1 MPRRAAALAAAAL
14 AGAGG
19 VLLAQHLALLARRR
33 LERGADA
40 HDFALD
46 VDGRGAGATR
56 GWLQAALWRTIP
68 VTRAMRVRV
77 PPCEAQPGEEEEED
91 ARPLCVAAPLHDNR
105 NIHGT
110 AFAGSLHAAAVLAGW
125 GWLEL
130 HARRGGGRL
139 GEANV
144 VVRATHMRYLAP
156 VTADFVATAQPP
168 TPQELA
174 TCVRAKAV
182 ACLLACLS
190 ACVRVRALLC
200 ATHGAARLGCSRE
213 RAYADECV
221 SVRLTAR
228 HTLPLSQLPRGV

>member
-19 VLLAQHLALLARRR
+19 VLLAQRLALLARRR
-33 LERGADA
+33 LERAADA
-40 HDFALD
+40 HDFALEA
-46 VDGRGAGATR
+46 DGRGAGATR
-56 GWLQAALWRTIP
+56 AWLQAALWRTIP

-77 PPCEAQPGEEEEED
+77 PPCAEQPGEEEEKD
-91 ARPLCVAAPLHDNR
+91 ARPLCVAAPLHENR

-174 TCVRAKAV
+174 TCVCG
-182 ACLLACLS
+182 ACLLACMH
-190 ACVRVRALLC
+190 ACVGGRCCAPRMLRHAQAMLTRVRPSDCPPHSPAV
-200 ATHGAARLGCSRE
+200 AASTRSLR
-213 RAYADECV
+213 RW
-221 SVRLTAR
+221 AR
-228 HTLPLSQLPRGV
+228 RR